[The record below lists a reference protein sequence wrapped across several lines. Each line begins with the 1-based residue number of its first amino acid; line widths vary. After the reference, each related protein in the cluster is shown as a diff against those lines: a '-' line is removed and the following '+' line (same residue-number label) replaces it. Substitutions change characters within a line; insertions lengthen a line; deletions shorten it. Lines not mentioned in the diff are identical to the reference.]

1 MEAGLPQLS
10 TPRSSIAITSIVAII
25 IMAMPGAHI
34 DTSRPDLNV
43 NL

>member
-10 TPRSSIAITSIVAII
+10 TPRSSIAITSAII
-25 IMAMPGAHI
+25 IMAMPGAYI
-34 DTSRPDLNV
+34 DTSRSDLNV